1 MLRSRVTSRGGG
13 GVVESGNLPML
24 SGNEGRWFTLTR
36 FLYFVHPVAT
46 AIVGVGKTTYTF
58 SANAN
63 VFPFR
68 FRLTHPPRLL
78 VTR

>member
-1 MLRSRVTSRGGG
+1 
-13 GVVESGNLPML
+13 
-24 SGNEGRWFTLTR
+24 
-36 FLYFVHPVAT
+36 
-46 AIVGVGKTTYTF
+46 VGKTTYKF
-58 SANAN
+58 SGNAN

>member
-1 MLRSRVTSRGGG
+1 MRDRLKIPHGYVLKRG
-13 GVVESGNLPML
+13 
-24 SGNEGRWFTLTR
+24 R
-36 FLYFVHPVAT
+36 
-46 AIVGVGKTTYTF
+46 GKITYTF
-58 SANAN
+58 STNAN